1 MVHRAV
7 LEEKTSYSSVVSGRG
22 VQVSGGNI
30 DKGTTRPLR
39 VGEGNVRHKLLD
51 HTETADWRMRL
62 FNGKWLNINKG
73 KSYRKIL
80 RCINKDQI
88 RNLNV

>member
-1 MVHRAV
+1 VA
-7 LEEKTSYSSVVSGRG
+7 G
-22 VQVSGGNI
+22 VWKLKISGGNT
-30 DKGTTRPLR
+30 DKGTRPLR

-51 HTETADWRMRL
+51 HTETADWGIRL

-73 KSYRKIL
+73 KSYRQIL
-80 RCINKDQI
+80 RCTNKDQI

>member
-1 MVHRAV
+1 MRKRRAAAV
-7 LEEKTSYSSVVSGRG
+7 WSVAG
-22 VQVSGGNI
+22 VWKLKISGGNT
-30 DKGTTRPLR
+30 DKGTRPLR

-51 HTETADWRMRL
+51 HTETADWGIRL

-73 KSYRKIL
+73 KSYRQIL
-80 RCINKDQI
+80 RCTNKDQI